1 MSSTPTTTQYA
12 DLKEVKQRLNIPDSI
27 TSVDE
32 KVNTA
37 MREADAFVNTQVG
50 VHANTPLTNPDAQ
63 IISLASGLASA
74 LYNVWQSPAK
84 DTVWKIVDN
93 YQKQIGDHIKAFFA
107 GEDITGHTG
116 DTFSST
122 NGITG
127 FGSDTSPT

>member
-12 DLKEVKQRLNIPDSI
+12 DLKEVKQRLNIPDSV
-27 TSVDE
+27 TTVDE

-50 VHANTPLTNPDAQ
+50 VHVTTPLENPDAQ

-93 YQKQIGDHIKAFFA
+93 YQKQIGDHIKAFYA
-107 GEDITGHTG
+107 GEDISGHTG

-127 FGSDTSPT
+127 FGNNTTT